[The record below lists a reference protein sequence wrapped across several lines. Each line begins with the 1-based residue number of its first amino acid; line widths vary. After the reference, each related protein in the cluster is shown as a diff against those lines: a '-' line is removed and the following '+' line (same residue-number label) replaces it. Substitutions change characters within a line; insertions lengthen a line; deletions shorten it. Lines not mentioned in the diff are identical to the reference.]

1 MRADISVGM
10 DTGREK
16 RREERTTAI
25 PLRLHSDL
33 CHLLARYTCSVC
45 DVDTFLNV
53 HIHYSVVVFASRRRR
68 RRLARLFF
76 INVKREII
84 NVRCN
89 Q

>member
-1 MRADISVGM
+1 MRADISVGVD
-10 DTGREK
+10 DTCRTKKRE
-16 RREERTTAI
+16 RMSSF
-25 PLRLHSDL
+25 RLHSHL

-45 DVDTFLNV
+45 DDRTFLNV
-53 HIHYSVVVFASRRRR
+53 HIHCSVVVLVSRR
-68 RRLARLFF
+68 RRLARLSFF